1 MLKLKQMK
9 IWLCWKYIEVNGKKT
24 KKPIA
29 AYGGVTG
36 TNSEYQKTWVTYD
49 EVVSAMKRMNA
60 DGIGFVIPVG
70 LFFLDIDHRELTDPF
85 VQTMLKRFN
94 SYAEISP
101 SGNGLHIYGI
111 VNLARL
117 SIAEDKDGKQKLDR
131 QFYMK
136 NPNNGVELYI
146 GGLTNRF
153 ATFTEN
159 AVHDVPL
166 CDCTEA
172 VLTTLDKD
180 MRRSQPKN
188 YSAKRDGDR
197 ETFDI
202 ICNLRKQKNGAKF
215 SKLFDKGDFT
225 DYGSQSEADL
235 ALCTM
240 IAFRTGNNPEMI
252 DTLFR
257 QSALY
262 RSKWD
267 RADYREMTIQK
278 AVEACG
284 EKFHRSVMPH
294 PDWITFSEKGVPRIS
309 ATKLAKEVKARV
321 KYILVRD
328 NGKEGV
334 RVYVYEHGVYVY
346 YAPDMFKAV
355 IKNIIAEYDED
366 VVSMGAVHET
376 NAILTT
382 DLDYTP
388 ESALNA
394 REDIINFR
402 NGLLVVTATDAR
414 LIPHMPDILTTIQIP
429 CNYTENLIPTP
440 NFDRY
445 LHTLTNGDRDVQ
457 QLLLEFMGVVISNI
471 KGYRMKK
478 SLFLVGAGDT
488 GKSVLKSLT
497 EHLIG
502 RGNFIGIDLKEIEAR
517 FGTGAIYGTRL
528 AGSSDMSFLSVD
540 ELKTFKK
547 ITGGDSLFAEF
558 KGQQAFEFTYDGLL
572 WFCMNR
578 LPKFGGDDG
587 KWVYDRI
594 MVVECKNVIPPEKQD
609 KQLLDKLYAERE
621 GIVRKAAMVMMKV
634 IKNGYRFSEPK
645 SVTAAREQYMSD
657 NNTVISFWNE
667 CMVQRGKIS
676 DKATVGKIYDVYK
689 AWCQDNNSGY
699 AKSAKEFRNIISDY
713 LNTSYADLTLRSK
726 AGIVYKN
733 YTLSVDTKQQYCRIY
748 GYDGIL

>member
-9 IWLCWKYIEVNGKKT
+9 IWLCWKYIEVKGKKT

-70 LFFLDIDHRELTDPF
+70 HFFLDIDHRELTNPF
-85 VQTMLKRFN
+85 VQMMLKRFN

-294 PDWITFSEKGVPRIS
+294 PDWITFSEKGVPHIS

-334 RVYVYEHGVYVY
+334 RVYVYEHDVYVY

-376 NAILTT
+376 YAILTT

-621 GIVRKAAMVMMKV
+621 GIVRKAAMAMMKV